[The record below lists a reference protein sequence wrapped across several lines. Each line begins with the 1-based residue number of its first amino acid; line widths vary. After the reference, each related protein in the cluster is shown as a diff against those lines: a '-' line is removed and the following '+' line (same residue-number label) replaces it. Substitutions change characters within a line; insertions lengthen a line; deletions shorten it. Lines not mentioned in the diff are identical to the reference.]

1 MLPLH
6 VTKSP
11 GLLDFTLIYELYGWG
26 SIDAGILHHVLSNT
40 QKTKKNP
47 TSDISD
53 KSTDV
58 SSLRQSESEAPPQCH
73 STGYRCIRSCQ
84 GLPDGDYQSCHS
96 CHVYASCT
104 NGSMIDDRQ
113 CAPAQPPLNWD
124 DRAKRCLYKS
134 STCRCYNGEDTKV
147 WSLIIRV
154 GLTL

>member
-1 MLPLH
+1 MH
-6 VTKSP
+6 MTKSP
-11 GLLDFTLIYELYGWG
+11 GLLYFTLNFELCCWALLML
-26 SIDAGILHHVLSNT
+26 SIQHHVISNS
-40 QKTKKNP
+40 QKTKDHP

-58 SSLRQSESEAPPQCH
+58 SSLKQSESEAPPQCH

-104 NGSMIDDRQ
+104 NGSMIDDGQ

-124 DRAKRCLYKS
+124 DRAKRCLHKS
-134 STCRCYNGEDTKV
+134 LTCRCYNGEDTKV

-154 GLTL
+154 VLTL